1 MEEEPT
7 IFNAENSSE
16 STEEQCFELTE
27 EQGIFGAKSH
37 SEPESK
43 C

>member
-7 IFNAENSSE
+7 IFNAESTSE
-16 STEEQCFELTE
+16 STEEQCFELTKK
-27 EQGIFGAKSH
+27 QGIFGVKSH
-37 SEPESK
+37 SESKSK